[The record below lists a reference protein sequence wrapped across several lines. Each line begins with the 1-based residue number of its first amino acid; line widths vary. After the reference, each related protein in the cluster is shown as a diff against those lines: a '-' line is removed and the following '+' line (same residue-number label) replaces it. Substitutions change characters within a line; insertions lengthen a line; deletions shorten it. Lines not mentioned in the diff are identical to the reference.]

1 MSSTIEPDVAVLGGG
16 PIGLATAWRAAQR
29 GLRVVVLDSGAPA
42 AWNVAAGM
50 LAPATE
56 AEYGEGVLLELGLR
70 SARAYESFAAEL
82 GEVSG
87 QDPGFRRAGTL
98 VVARDRD
105 DAEELDRLLAFR
117 ESRGLEVERLR
128 PSQARR
134 VEPALAPTIRL
145 ALDFPH
151 DHSIDPRRLVAA
163 LEQAVRRAGGEV
175 RHGVQVT
182 RLVVAGERLTGVE
195 LADGSTVSAGQ
206 VLLSGGAWT
215 SAVEGLPEHARVPVR
230 PVKGQVLRLRDP
242 AGPGL
247 VERSIRT
254 REAYLVPRA
263 DGGYVL
269 GATME
274 ERGFDLKPTAG
285 GVFELLRDLSEV
297 LPGILELE
305 LEEVLCGLRPATP
318 DNLPAIGASVLPGL
332 VWAAGHYR
340 NGILLTPVTAELAA
354 GVLAGEPL
362 PEWARDCSPE
372 RFVAGVPA

>member
-1 MSSTIEPDVAVLGGG
+1 MRVL
-16 PIGLATAWRAAQR
+16 
-29 GLRVVVLDSGAPA
+29 VLDSGAPS
-42 AWNVAAGM
+42 AWHVAAGM

-56 AEYGEGVLLELGLR
+56 AEYGEGALLELGLR
-70 SARAYESFAAEL
+70 SARAYEEFAAEL
-82 GEVSG
+82 AGASEL
-87 QDPGFRRAGTL
+87 DPGLRRAGTL

-105 DAEELDRLLAFR
+105 DAEELDRLLVFR
-117 ESRGLEVERLR
+117 ESLGLEVSRLR
-128 PSQARR
+128 PTQARR
-134 VEPALAPTIRL
+134 AEPALAPTVRL
-145 ALDFPH
+145 ALEFPH

-163 LEQAVRRAGGEV
+163 LEQAVRRGGGDV
-175 RHGVQVT
+175 RHGVEVT
-182 RLVVAGERLTGVE
+182 GLRLAGERVTGVE
-195 LADGSTVSAGQ
+195 TASGETMRAGQ

-215 SAVEGLPEHARVPVR
+215 SAVEGLPGHARVPVR

-242 AGPGL
+242 NGPGL

-254 REAYLVPRA
+254 RDAYLVPRP
-263 DGGYVL
+263 DGVYVL

-332 VWAAGHYR
+332 VWAAGHFR
-340 NGILLTPVTAELAA
+340 NGILLTPVTAELAGA
-354 GVLAGEPL
+354 ALAGEPL
-362 PEWARDCSPE
+362 PDWARDLSPE
-372 RFVAGVPA
+372 RFAAGVPA